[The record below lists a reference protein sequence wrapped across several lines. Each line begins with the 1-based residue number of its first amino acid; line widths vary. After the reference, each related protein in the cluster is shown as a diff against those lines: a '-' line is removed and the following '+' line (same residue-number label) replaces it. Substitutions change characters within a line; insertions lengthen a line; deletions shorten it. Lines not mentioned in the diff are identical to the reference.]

1 MWKPSF
7 FYCRI
12 RIERWIV
19 QCRLERP
26 EETGTKE
33 ITKLS
38 TVLFDSNEETNNE
51 LNDWIILALLIM
63 IFVGLIYQF
72 IRNMM
77 ATCVCGRS
85 QGQVTEEYELTVKEE
100 EEDDCPRRRP
110 RQRDP

>member
-1 MWKPSF
+1 MWKPTF

-26 EETGTKE
+26 EEAGTKE

-38 TVLFDSNEETNNE
+38 TVLFDNSEDNAEI
-51 LNDWIILALLIM
+51 NDWIMLALLIL
-63 IFVGLIYQF
+63 IFLGLLYQLLMN
-72 IRNMM
+72 IM
-77 ATCVCGRS
+77 ATCVCGGRRH
-85 QGQVTEEYELTVKEE
+85 GQVNEELELTIQDG
-100 EEDDCPRRRP
+100 EEDDRPRRRP

>member
-1 MWKPSF
+1 MWKPTF

-26 EETGTKE
+26 EEAGTKE

-38 TVLFDSNEETNNE
+38 TVLFDNSEDNAEI
-51 LNDWIILALLIM
+51 NDWIMLALLIL
-63 IFVGLIYQF
+63 IFLGLFYQLL
-72 IRNMM
+72 RNIM
-77 ATCVCGRS
+77 ATCVCGGRPH
-85 QGQVTEEYELTVKEE
+85 GHVTEELELTVADE
-100 EEDDCPRRRP
+100 EEDDRPRRRP